1 MKNYEK
7 LIFLL
12 TLTLLCLNASA
23 QEYYANVTFEVQNE
37 GSTLISGTT
46 NYSYFTPRDTQE
58 LTFKNGKLWTFAI
71 DTNDLFSEYSYKIIL
86 PKNAQ
91 IQKIETNST
100 YFLGTQNESIIVEGY
115 GEKIDFN
122 LKINYTIVQK
132 DTENQ
137 LIPIVIG
144 GLILII
150 IIFFGITQFKKQKS
164 VTTTR
169 KKEEVTQT
177 FDKDT
182 LSERQLAI
190 VEQIEKNGG
199 KNTQSEIQKTLKLPK
214 ASLFRNIS
222 TLEKKG
228 IVKKERKGMTMLL
241 TLQKKRKN

>member
-1 MKNYEK
+1 MKNYTK
-7 LIFLL
+7 LVFLAL
-12 TLTLLCLNASA
+12 IMLCLNANA

-37 GSTLISGTT
+37 GITTISGTT
-46 NYSYFTPRDTQE
+46 NYPYFSPQETQE
-58 LTFKNGKLWTFAI
+58 LTFKTGKFWTFAI
-71 DTNDLFSEYSYKIIL
+71 DTNDLFSEYSYKLIL

-122 LKINYTIVQK
+122 LKINYIIIQK

-164 VTTTR
+164 VTITG

-182 LSERQLAI
+182 LTERQLAI
-190 VEQIEKNGG
+190 VEQIEKKGG